1 MCCELTAKQVATVV
15 TLCWEKERHEFFK
28 KQANFFEILCLH
40 VPVYRRSGDKGNK
53 HFPDSSGRSRGRAQ
67 GACPPYFQT
76 TMRPKGPK
84 KIFFEPPPP
93 HPPHYVKVWIHHWI
107 VSVRWDCITLQL
119 SLVAGYIFTDCILII
134 KFILL

>member
-28 KQANFFEILCLH
+28 QQANFFEILCLH

-84 KIFFEPPPP
+84 KNFFEPPPP
-93 HPPHYVKVWIHHWI
+93 ATTLCEGLDPPLDSICKMGLYYPTIEL
-107 VSVRWDCITLQL
+107 VSWLHFYRL
-119 SLVAGYIFTDCILII
+119 YFNY
-134 KFILL
+134 